1 MQRKIRVKAGI
12 LLSISKHLCWKK
24 IILRRKNLVV
34 KNQLPAGFAVFR
46 QGRRR
51 GKKRSRRSQRETS
64 KLLFENNTRSLL
76 YIIKIHLYEFT
87 EVKIALKGQVTRAIT
102 SLCWPVVE
110 GAAHETSH
118 EVRVRDRSGVYA
130 GRRSLHQPQPR
141 NTLHR
146 WYFTAPC
153 FRRTGTLNF

>member
-1 MQRKIRVKAGI
+1 MKHKIRVKAGL
-12 LLSISKHLCWKK
+12 LLSISKHLCWTEIFLK
-24 IILRRKNLVV
+24 RKNVV
-34 KNQLPAGFAVFR
+34 KNQLPAGFTALW
-46 QGRRR
+46 QGGWR
-51 GKKRSRRSQRETS
+51 GTKRSRNSQRETS
-64 KLLFENNTRSLL
+64 KPLFETNNTRSLL

-110 GAAHETSH
+110 GAAHETRH

-130 GRRSLHQPQPR
+130 GRRSLHQPQLR

-146 WYFTAPC
+146 LYFTAAC
-153 FRRTGTLNF
+153 FRRTGT